1 MKKTRKHLEH
11 ICKNCWY
18 YSCVG
23 LDTGILDMGICLNC
37 DSPSD
42 IRAKKPCDVCDGGG
56 IGADEF
62 GFRPCE
68 R

>member
-11 ICKNCWY
+11 VCSNCWY
-18 YSCVG
+18 YA
-23 LDTGILDMGICLNC
+23 DTGLNTGICLNC

-42 IRAKKPCDVCDGGG
+42 IRGKKPNDVCDGGG

>member
-1 MKKTRKHLEH
+1 MKKTRKHLKH
-11 ICKNCWY
+11 VCKNCWY
-18 YSCVG
+18 FAFTC
-23 LDTGILDMGICLNC
+23 LTDGICLNC

-42 IRAKKPCDVCDGGG
+42 IRAKRPDEVCDGGG

>member
-11 ICKNCWY
+11 VCANCWY
-18 YSCVG
+18 YAPVG
-23 LDTGILDMGICLNC
+23 LNIGNCMNC
-37 DSPSD
+37 DSPGD
-42 IRAKKPCDVCDGGG
+42 IRAKTSDQVCDGGG

>member
-11 ICKNCWY
+11 ICANCWY
-18 YSCVG
+18 FQ
-23 LDTGILDMGICLNC
+23 LMGINNGICMNC
-37 DSPSD
+37 DSPCD
-42 IRAKKPCDVCDGGG
+42 IRAKTSDEVCDGGG
-56 IGADEF
+56 LGAEDF